1 MYRVII
7 GFHDL
12 HDGQHEYRPGDEY
25 PRAGYEPAP
34 SRIEELSGCSNAR
47 RTPLIEEIA
56 VVPADAVVPE
66 DIDVPADAVVPEGIE
81 APADAAVPREFARR
95 AAPVRRSGKK

>member
-12 HDGQHEYRPGDEY
+12 HDGRHEYRPGDEY
-25 PRAGYEPAP
+25 PRAGYEPGSA
-34 SRIEELSGCSNAR
+34 RIEELSGCGNAR

-56 VVPADAVVPE
+56 AVPADAVVPE
-66 DIDVPADAVVPEGIE
+66 GIDAPADAVVPEGIE
-81 APADAAVPREFARR
+81 APADAVVPREFARR

>member
-12 HDGQHEYRPGDEY
+12 HDGRHEYRPGDEY
-25 PRAGYEPAP
+25 PRAGYEPGSA
-34 SRIEELSGCSNAR
+34 RIEELSGCGNAR

-56 VVPADAVVPE
+56 AVPADAVVLK
-66 DIDVPADAVVPEGIE
+66 DIVRP
-81 APADAAVPREFARR
+81 

>member
-12 HDGQHEYRPGDEY
+12 HDGRHEYRPGDEY
-25 PRAGYEPAP
+25 PRAGYEPGSA
-34 SRIEELSGCSNAR
+34 RIEELSGCGNAR

-56 VVPADAVVPE
+56 AVPE
-66 DIDVPADAVVPEGIE
+66 GIDVPADAV
-81 APADAAVPREFARR
+81 VPREFARR